1 MVLVGYWPLD
11 EDSGTTATDYS
22 RNNNNGSLTSAS
34 ARNSGDSVSST
45 TVGNGGIVGASSYE
59 FDVDGYVDVDAY
71 SVDGSSAVTIS
82 GWINSNYT
90 SNWNG
95 PFGFEGDID
104 NNYGFF
110 FRYNDSNDSF
120 ELNVNGNSYS
130 VEYNNVSEV
139 YDGNWHLLMGL
150 FDNGEVVIFL
160 DGKRVVSKSVSA
172 TTVST
177 NQEFYIGRYY
187 WEHSDDHWGFEGRIQ
202 NVRLYNHALTKQE
215 VQYLYQVG
223 SRGLHTSDKR
233 TL

>member
-11 EDSGTTATDYS
+11 EDSGNTATDYS
-22 RNNNNGSLTSAS
+22 DENKDGSLISGS

-45 TVGNGGIVGASSYE
+45 TVGNNGVVGASSYE
-59 FDVDGYVDVDAY
+59 FDVDGYVDVNTF
-71 SVDGSSAVTIS
+71 SVDGSNKATIS

-95 PFGFEGDID
+95 PFGFEGDAD

-110 FRYNDSNDSF
+110 FRYNDNNDSF
-120 ELNVNGNSYS
+120 ELNLNGSQTL
-130 VEYNNVSEV
+130 EYNNISEI
-139 YDGNWHLLMGL
+139 YDGNWHLVTGV
-150 FDNGEVVIFL
+150 FDEGEMIIFL
-160 DGKRVVSKSVSA
+160 DGKKVISKSVSDTA
-172 TTVST
+172 VST

-187 WEHSDDHWGFEGRIQ
+187 WEHADDHWGFEGRIQ
-202 NVRLYNHALTKQE
+202 EVRVYDHALTKQE

-223 SRGLHTSDKR
+223 SRGLHVSDKR